1 MKEIKRNL
9 RKNISKNEKTH
20 NYAKENLFPM
30 RKLTENEILYLMK
43 DLESL
48 FPNFLCHH
56 MKMSYL
62 NSMFKGVRENLEKE
76 WIEDDYDE
84 WDTLKDMLEKMVSK
98 AVIQGGESVGV
109 ICAQSIGERQTQLS
123 VDGETR
129 ICYQKQG
136 QWYQQK
142 IKDVVDPLMLRDTA
156 VLLKRKEHEIYPC
169 WNTEEYK
176 IPMIDSQGNLHL
188 ASIIEWSRHKNKG
201 KLMTMTT
208 KKYQKRVKTTLS
220 HSYVIKKKGT
230 EKEIEPVLGEIL
242 RKGDEIPLLLYEMID
257 TVTWEREQVTFDSVD
272 TIEYEDDTENQS
284 WVYDI
289 SVEGNQTFMIENGIF
304 VHNTLNSFH
313 QSGLAVATV
322 VTGVPR
328 FMELLNAT
336 KDLKLT
342 SNSFLF
348 TEKNKTLSQYREM
361 IGNQLIETHLYDLSE
376 SDKLFTMDQLE
387 DFWFHTYEIIYGN
400 SFRQWFYG
408 ITFFLDKKKLY
419 ERRIT
424 LLDIKTSM
432 ENQYADIICVISPL
446 HMAQIHVFIDES
458 QIKLSELDET
468 VHRTFFIKHNPIEIY
483 LKQVVRPK
491 LLELKISGITNISK
505 YYFQKLESKDW
516 KIETEGSNFIE
527 ILSLPFVHKPS
538 AKSNNMWD
546 IYHVMGIEATRQFL
560 IDEFTNVVSSDGT
573 FINPSHI
580 LLLVDIMTYQGN
592 INSISRY
599 GMKREEMGVL
609 SRSSFEESLDQF
621 CKAGCFTEK
630 EPIRAVSAKIMCG
643 RRSTIG
649 SGFCDLRMD
658 WNKIKNYSDICSET
672 IVDTHLTTQIQ
683 HNN

>member
-1 MKEIKRNL
+1 
-9 RKNISKNEKTH
+9 
-20 NYAKENLFPM
+20 M
-30 RKLTENEILYLMK
+30 RKLTEKEMDYLMK
-43 DLESL
+43 DLGSL
-48 FPNFLCHH
+48 FPTFLCHR

-62 NSMFKGVRENLEKE
+62 DSMMKGIRENLETE
-76 WIEDDYDE
+76 WVEEDYDE
-84 WDTLKDMLEKMVSK
+84 WDTMKSMIEKMVSK
-98 AVIQGGESVGV
+98 AIIQGGESVGV

-123 VDGETR
+123 VDGKTLLW
-129 ICYQKQG
+129 YQRKG
-136 QWYQQK
+136 QWILEPIQD
-142 IKDVVDPLMLRDTA
+142 IVDRLMASDLSVSIRPNH
-156 VLLKRKEHEIYPC
+156 HEVYPC
-169 WNTEEYK
+169 WNNEEYK
-176 IPMIDSQGNLHL
+176 IPMIDSEGKIHL
-188 ASIIEWSRHKNKG
+188 TSILEWSRHKTKES
-201 KLMTMTT
+201 LMTMTT
-208 KKYQKRVKTTLS
+208 KQYQKRVTTTLS
-220 HSYVIKKKGT
+220 HSYVKKKKGT
-230 EKEIEPVLGEIL
+230 ETEIEPVLGSL
-242 RKGDEIPLLLYEMID
+242 LKHGDEIPMLLYESIE
-257 TVTWEREQVTFDSVD
+257 TVCFETAQVTFDLVD
-272 TIEYEDDTENQS
+272 TIEYETAKES

-289 SVEGNQTFMIENGIF
+289 SVDGNQTFMIENGLF

-342 SNSFLF
+342 SNSFVF
-348 TEKNKTLSQYREM
+348 KEKNKTLSEYREM
-361 IGNQLIETHLYDLSE
+361 IGNQLIETHLFELSQ
-376 SDKLFTMDQLE
+376 SDNLITLDQMD
-387 DFWFHTYEIIYGN
+387 DFWVHAYEMIYGN
-400 SFRQWFYG
+400 TFRQWFYG
-408 ITFFLDKKKLY
+408 ITFSLDKKKLY

-424 LLDIKTSM
+424 LLDIKQAM
-432 ENQYADIICVISPL
+432 ETQYSDIVCLISPL
-446 HMAQIHVFIDES
+446 HMAQIHVLVDES

-468 VHRTFFIKHNPIEIY
+468 IHRTFFQQHNPMEIY
-483 LKQVVRPK
+483 IKQVVRPK
-491 LLELKISGITNISK
+491 LLELKISGISNISK
-505 YYFQKLESKDW
+505 YYFQKMETQEW
-516 KIETEGSNFIE
+516 KIETEGSNFSD
-527 ILSLPFVHKPS
+527 ILSLSFVYQPS

-560 IDEFTNVVSSDGT
+560 IDEFTFVVSSDGT

-658 WNKIKNYSDICSET
+658 WNKIKRFSEKCTDTTVDNNST
-672 IVDTHLTTQIQ
+672 IEIQ
-683 HNN
+683 DNN